1 MTESLSVK
9 RDISLSGILGLVL
22 GLLIFLASIWVRSL
36 IPALLPGFILALV
49 TFVVL
54 LLIALV
60 EMPMMVFALRKMA
73 QSTTPRL
80 MISSGFALYAMF
92 AAVYAAIFILLTD
105 AGYFYFGATLAALG
119 IARLVS
125 GIWIK

>member
-1 MTESLSVK
+1 MK
-9 RDISLSGILGLVL
+9 RDLVLAGVAGLALGALIVLAAYGIRLVL
-22 GLLIFLASIWVRSL
+22 G
-36 IPALLPGFILALV
+36 ALLPGLILALA

-80 MISSGFALYAMF
+80 MISSGFALYVMF
-92 AAVYAAIFILLTD
+92 AAVYASLYILLTD

-119 IARLVS
+119 IARFVS
-125 GIWIK
+125 GIWVK